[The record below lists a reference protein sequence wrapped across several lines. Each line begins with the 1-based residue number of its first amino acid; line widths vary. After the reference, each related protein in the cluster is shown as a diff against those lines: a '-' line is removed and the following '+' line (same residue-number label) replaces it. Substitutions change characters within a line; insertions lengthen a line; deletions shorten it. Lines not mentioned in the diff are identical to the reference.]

1 MKIHVF
7 VLQELRENL
16 QIFLFFLFQN
26 FHFFFSS
33 KNNDLLNWYCQF
45 EMFSE
50 SSCFLNKDILFQYG
64 MLLKDVCRIQK
75 VYNIM
80 ITLYFV
86 HHKKSDKKHQLR
98 EILSHDL
105 RVIKRNQFL
114 TNKYFFFLSIDLQ
127 SQFLTKNY
135 FLKKIIK

>member
-33 KNNDLLNWYCQF
+33 KNNDLLNWYCKF

-86 HHKKSDKKHQLR
+86 HHKK
-98 EILSHDL
+98 
-105 RVIKRNQFL
+105 VIRN
-114 TNKYFFFLSIDLQ
+114 TNYEKYFHTICVLLKEINFLQTNTFFLSIDLQ